1 MRESRRW
8 RLWFGVGLVA
18 LSLLLF
24 ALHYAVFQD
33 SHHLG
38 IFTLHDLAFLPIEV
52 LIVTMVIHELLE
64 YRDKKSMLEKLNM
77 VIGAFFSEV
86 GSELLERLS
95 TFDPDRE
102 EISSD
107 LIPTADWSDADFAKA
122 TKRVVASSSNVDAR
136 LGDIVGLTDF
146 LVSRRDFMLRLLENP
161 NVLEHEQFT
170 DLLWAVFHL
179 TEELSHREDLSTLS
193 EHDLEH
199 LSGDLQRAYALLTA
213 QWLSYLRHLKK
224 SYPYLYS
231 LAIRTN
237 PLDPNAQAEVA
248 A

>member
-1 MRESRRW
+1 MDEHRRW
-8 RLWFGVGLVA
+8 RIWFGVGLVA
-18 LSLLLF
+18 LSLVLF
-24 ALHYAVFQD
+24 VLHYYVFQD
-33 SHHLG
+33 LHHLG

-64 YRDKKSMLEKLNM
+64 YREKRNMLEKLNM

-86 GSELLERLS
+86 GTELLERM
-95 TFDPDRE
+95 TEFDPDRE
-102 EISSD
+102 EVSRD
-107 LIPTADWSDADFAKA
+107 LIPTAEWTDADYTRA
-122 TKRVVASSSNVDAR
+122 TKRAVASAANMDAK

-146 LVSRRDFMLRLLENP
+146 LVSKRDFFLRLLENP
-161 NVLEHEQFT
+161 MVLEHDQFT

-193 EHDLEH
+193 DHDLEH
-199 LSGDLQRAYALLTA
+199 LSGDLRRAYGLLTA
-213 QWLSYLRHLKK
+213 QWLSYLKHLKN

-231 LAIRTN
+231 LAVRTN
-237 PLDPNAQAEVA
+237 PLDPNARAEVA

>member
-1 MRESRRW
+1 MHESKRW
-8 RLWFGVGLVA
+8 RIWFGVGLVA

-24 ALHYAVFQD
+24 TLHYAVFQD

-77 VIGAFFSEV
+77 VIGAFFSEM
-86 GSELLERLS
+86 GSELLERLT

-102 EISSD
+102 QISSD
-107 LIPTADWSDADFAKA
+107 LIPTTDWTDADFTRA

-146 LVSRRDFMLRLLENP
+146 LVSKRDFMLRLLENP

-179 TEELSHREDLSTLS
+179 TEELSHREDLSSLS

-213 QWLSYLRHLKK
+213 QWLSYLKHLKK

-237 PLDPNAQAEVA
+237 PLDPNAHAEVA